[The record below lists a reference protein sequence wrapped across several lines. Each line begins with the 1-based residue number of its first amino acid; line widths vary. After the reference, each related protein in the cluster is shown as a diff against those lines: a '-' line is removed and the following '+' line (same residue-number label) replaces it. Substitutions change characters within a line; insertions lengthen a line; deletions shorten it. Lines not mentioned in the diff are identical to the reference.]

1 MKQDSVNKMV
11 LLLLVLFITAL
22 FLAMIWQFLMAIFL
36 AGIFSALATPLYR
49 WLRKRFGGRRILA
62 SLVTLLLLVFVVLL
76 PLGGLLGIV
85 TAQAIKVGESVRPWI
100 QQQLATPVAFADLL
114 QKIPFYEQIEPY
126 REPIFKKAGELVGSI
141 SRFLIDN
148 LRSFMGG
155 TATFLFMF
163 FIWLYTMFFF
173 LIDGERLLEKILYYL
188 PLENQDEQRMLARF
202 TAVTRATLKG
212 TAVIGILQGGLAGLA
227 FAVAGIQAAAF
238 WGTIMAV
245 LSIIPGIGT
254 AFVWVPA
261 AIILAA
267 GGHYIKAAALAL
279 FCGLVVG
286 SVDNL
291 VRPRLVG
298 KDTQMHELLI
308 LFGTLGGIILFGIV
322 GIIIGPIIAALFTT
336 VWEIYGEAFSE
347 YLPKVGLTSPA
358 DSPQR
363 EDDSRLLLAED
374 RREEK
379 NQVQ

>member
-1 MKQDSVNKMV
+1 
-11 LLLLVLFITAL
+11 
-22 FLAMIWQFLMAIFL
+22 MIWQFLMAIFL

-227 FAVAGIQAAAF
+227 FAAAGIQAAAF